1 MHDPATTLSAPG
13 YVDRSELRVA
23 PELAAFVEEEA
34 LPGTGVDA
42 RAFWA
47 GLSALVHELGPR
59 NAALLAR
66 RDELQARIDAWHV
79 ERRDQPHDRE
89 AYKAFLGEIGYLLPE
104 GGDFTIETANV
115 DPEIATRG
123 RAAARGADHQRP
135 LRAQRRE
142 RALGEP
148 LRLPL
153 RHRRDGQ
160 PAAGRR
166 LRPRPRRPRRR
177 AGAGVP
183 RRGLPA
189 RRHQPCRRAAL
200 PRARRRAARRRH
212 AARRAREVRRLPRP
226 SAGARGGAAPQQRP
240 ARRAGLRPHPPD
252 RQPRPGRARR
262 RAAGERAHGDHGLR
276 GLGRLRRR
284 RGQGR
289 RLPQL
294 ARADA
299 GRPRGDLREGRPDAH
314 PQPQPRP
321 DASPPPTAARSRS
334 RAAR

>member
-66 RDELQARIDAWHV
+66 RDELQAKIDAWHV
-79 ERRDQPHDRE
+79 EHRDRPHDRD

-115 DPEIATRG
+115 DPEMATVAGPQLVVPITNARFALNAANARWGSLYDCLYGTDAMGSPPPAGGYDRG
-123 RAAARGADHQRP
+123 RGARVVARARVFLDEAFP
-135 LRAQRRE
+135 L
-142 RALGEP
+142 
-148 LRLPL
+148 
-153 RHRRDGQ
+153 DG
-160 PAAGRR
+160 
-166 LRPRPRRPRRR
+166 
-177 AGAGVP
+177 
-183 RRGLPA
+183 
-189 RRHQPCRRAAL
+189 HQPCRRAAL

-212 AARRAREVRRLPRP
+212 AACRAREVRRLPRP

-240 ARRAGLRPHPPD
+240 LRRAGLRPHPPD

-262 RAAGERAHGDHGLR
+262 RAAGERAHGDHRLR

-289 RLPQL
+289 R
-294 ARADA
+294 
-299 GRPRGDLREGRPDAH
+299 
-314 PQPQPRP
+314 
-321 DASPPPTAARSRS
+321 PTATGSG
-334 RAAR
+334 